1 MKSPMNGV
9 WFGLLLAAVISAA
22 ITGNM
27 EAVTKASFASAKSA
41 VELAIGLV
49 GPMALWLGLMKIAE
63 EGGLLKLL
71 AKALRPIM
79 TRLFPDVPADH
90 PAMSSM
96 ILNLSSNALG
106 LGNAATPF
114 GVKAM
119 TELEK
124 LNPSPGKATNAMC
137 LFLAINTSNV
147 TFLPLGVMAVRA
159 AAGVNQPADILFPTL
174 FATSVS
180 TAVAIAAAK
189 ILQKNETDFV
199 IKSNID
205 EEAKKKSDGVAGAG
219 SDLKPSKPKTP
230 RLTPTTMLIF
240 ISFLILLVLAA
251 RHVILAPAVPQALNT
266 IASHWLIPVLML
278 SLAAYGVVKKVPVY
292 EAACEGAKEGFN
304 VAIRI
309 LPYLVLILTVI
320 GMFRASGGFDMA
332 VRLLSPITSTIGF
345 PPEVLPVALLR
356 PLSGSGAFAL
366 MSDIVVNSPNSFA
379 SFLASTIQGS
389 TETTFYVL
397 AVYFGAAGIKDP
409 RHAIWAALTADFAGI
424 MAAFSIC
431 KLMW

>member
-9 WFGLLLAAVISAA
+9 WFGLLLAAVLSAA
-22 ITGNM
+22 ASGNM

-41 VELAIGLV
+41 VELAIGLI

-71 AKALRPIM
+71 AKGLRPVM

-124 LNPSPGKATNAMC
+124 LNPRPGRATNAMC

-159 AAGVNQPADILFPTL
+159 AAGVHQPADILFPTL
-174 FATSVS
+174 FATTIS
-180 TAVAIAAAK
+180 TLVAVAAAK
-189 ILQKNETDFV
+189 LYQKGDKLHETE
-199 IKSNID
+199 ID
-205 EEAKKKSDGVAGAG
+205 ASIADTPPVRDEQGTEPAKGLGQKITF
-219 SDLKPSKPKTP
+219 SKAVVTA
-230 RLTPTTMLIF
+230 
-240 ISFLILLVLAA
+240 SFLLLAILAA
-251 RHVILAPAVPQALNT
+251 RQILHAQTLPQGLSV

-278 SLAAYGVVKKVPVY
+278 ALAGYGLIKRVPVY

-304 VAIRI
+304 VAVRI

-320 GMFRASGGFDMA
+320 GMFRASGGFDFA
-332 VRLLSPITSTIGF
+332 VRLLEPVTSILGF

-366 MSDIVVNSPNSFA
+366 MSDIVVNSPNSFG

-397 AVYFGAAGIKDP
+397 AVYFGAAGVKDP
-409 RHAIWAALTADFAGI
+409 RHAVWAALTADLAGI
-424 MAAFSIC
+424 IASLFIC
-431 KLMW
+431 RLMW